1 MNPANDPD
9 LVLDTLLE
17 TADELKVDLSESFIR
32 DTYALFADYQFL
44 ESESRVV
51 LERLRDLIQTEISEE
66 ATT

>member
-1 MNPANDPD
+1 MNQANNPD

-17 TADELKVDLSESFIR
+17 TAAELKVDLSESFIR

-51 LERLRDLIQTEISEE
+51 LDKLRDLTETEISEE
-66 ATT
+66 AKK